1 MPLPKRMNFWKS
13 SKRGGGSF
21 PIQKFLLQIL
31 DFWTGFFWHKNDTKG
46 VFSGYVSKNLQHN
59 FPKMR
64 RGGGQSRLGTFQK
77 YTTCMVFKAVQL
89 FKKSATWFSENEGG
103 GQRPFGTFPKIHP
116 FWWGGASL
124 TLRAKYMTLEIENV
138 TLLREASPHQNGWIF
153 GKVPNGLWPPPPSSF
168 SENYVADFHSAHP
181 TDGPGL

>member
-1 MPLPKRMNFWKS
+1 MPEFKRFLTEVIPQGSQHLKKNMKKFCKWGVNSFSYFLFFLFKIHMNGKGSLPIPKWMNFWKS

-64 RGGGQSRLGTFQK
+64 RGGGQ
-77 YTTCMVFKAVQL
+77 
-89 FKKSATWFSENEGG
+89 
-103 GQRPFGTFPKIHP
+103 RPFGTFPK
-116 FWWGGASL
+116 FFYSGASL
-124 TLRAKYMTLEIENV
+124 GCPKKTLFFKFLFKLLKKTYPENTPLYHFYAKKPCSKV
-138 TLLREASPHQNGWIF
+138 QN
-153 GKVPNGLWPPPPSSF
+153 LQ
-168 SENYVADFHSAHP
+168 
-181 TDGPGL
+181 